1 MSAVCVHGKALY
13 DDVHASIHWEMVLA
27 ATDAQVGSGVGEA
40 DTPGI
45 ALVDVVQERS
55 VPPEERKRVQ
65 KRPHE
70 QGQVLVEEHFLES
83 PGFLEHMELPQ
94 TVEFPG
100 LWVPVAEIATAPA
113 LPT

>member
-1 MSAVCVHGKALY
+1 M
-13 DDVHASIHWEMVLA
+13 ELA
-27 ATDAQVGSGVGEA
+27 ALDAQAGNGVGEA

-65 KRPHE
+65 KQPDE
-70 QGQVLVEEHFLES
+70 QGQVLIEEHFLES

-113 LPT
+113 LPAFLAKVNQAVQHHSHQ